1 MLAMKWIIDIEV
13 CQAPNVK
20 PNHGPWII
28 QIQLGFA
35 VAKKIIQPDIS
46 YEMIFAVQHN
56 AMVRLDVVAKKQ
68 FKILLVKPTGFVALH
83 YGISIHNG
91 NL

>member
-13 CQAPNVK
+13 CQAPNVE

-35 VAKKIIQPDIS
+35 IAKKIIQTDIS

-56 AMVRLDVVAKKQ
+56 VVVSMDVFAKKQ
-68 FKILLVKPTGFVALH
+68 FKILLVKPA
-83 YGISIHNG
+83 
-91 NL
+91 